1 MVEEDTKRSQYL
13 KTKTPDVP
21 LGKTTQQAHQTQR
34 SAVTHMC
41 HIRSTYH
48 TRLAGANMAFRGT
61 VFPLIFGGTLILFGF
76 GFYHRYKLIINT
88 EEQAQR
94 KEYNIHKAL
103 EFRRTVKEKIDEKKS
118 NS

>member
-1 MVEEDTKRSQYL
+1 MVEEDAKWSRISTRKR
-13 KTKTPDVP
+13 
-21 LGKTTQQAHQTQR
+21 QACAENERPHATSLSNTALSGYTRQTHDTCQP
-34 SAVTHMC
+34 
-41 HIRSTYH
+41 
-48 TRLAGANMAFRGT
+48 GANMAFRGT

-118 NS
+118 DR

>member
-1 MVEEDTKRSQYL
+1 MQNGRRISTRKRQACAEKVRPHVGSSNTALSGYIRETHDTCQ
-13 KTKTPDVP
+13 P
-21 LGKTTQQAHQTQR
+21 GE
-34 SAVTHMC
+34 
-41 HIRSTYH
+41 
-48 TRLAGANMAFRGT
+48 NMAFRGT

>member
-1 MVEEDTKRSQYL
+1 
-13 KTKTPDVP
+13 
-21 LGKTTQQAHQTQR
+21 
-34 SAVTHMC
+34 
-41 HIRSTYH
+41 
-48 TRLAGANMAFRGT
+48 MAFRGT

-94 KEYNIHKAL
+94 KEYSIHKAL

-118 NS
+118 NR